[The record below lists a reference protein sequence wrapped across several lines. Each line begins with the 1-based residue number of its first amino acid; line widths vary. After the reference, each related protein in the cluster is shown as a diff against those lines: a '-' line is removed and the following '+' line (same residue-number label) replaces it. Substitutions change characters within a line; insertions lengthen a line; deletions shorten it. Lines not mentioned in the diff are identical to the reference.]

1 MRLQNGREVTVSL
14 RDVAPFGEK
23 EVINDVG
30 LQPSNNTE
38 LLPEE
43 NLNNSQSSSDKVVT
57 DSSAENEPENIPEQQ
72 VLRRSTRE
80 RRPQIALLITMN
92 TCANLKGGVNDV
104 VWNRTIL
111 TKRL

>member
-1 MRLQNGREVTVSL
+1 M
-14 RDVAPFGEK
+14 APFEEK

-43 NLNNSQSSSDKVVT
+43 NLNKSQSSSDKVVT
-57 DSSAENEPENIPEQQ
+57 DSSAKNEPENISEQEFYVDLPENG
-72 VLRRSTRE
+72 VLQT
-80 RRPQIALLITMN
+80 ALFITMN
-92 TCANLKGGVNDV
+92 TCANLKGGVNDI
-104 VWNRTIL
+104 VWNRTKL

>member
-1 MRLQNGREVTVSL
+1 MWH
-14 RDVAPFGEK
+14 PFREK

-38 LLPEE
+38 LLSEE

-80 RRPQIALLITMN
+80 RRPPDRLITMN

-111 TKRL
+111 IRL